1 MARVITVLERQTLYD
16 IALQEFGSVE
26 GVTRL
31 VADNPG
37 VNLVTPPEPGT
48 KLVVNGEILNRDV
61 FENYKANG
69 IKPVSLPGGQET
81 SSGGGDFNNDFNNDF
96 G

>member
-1 MARVITVLERQTLYD
+1 MRRIVTVNSRQTLYD

-37 VNLVTPPEPGT
+37 VNLVTPPEPGA
-48 KLVVNGEILNRDV
+48 KLVVSGDVLNRDV
-61 FENYKANG
+61 YEHYRVNG
-69 IKPVSLPGGQET
+69 IKPVSLPGGEEGG
-81 SSGGGDFNNDFNNDF
+81 SSGGDFNDDYNEDF